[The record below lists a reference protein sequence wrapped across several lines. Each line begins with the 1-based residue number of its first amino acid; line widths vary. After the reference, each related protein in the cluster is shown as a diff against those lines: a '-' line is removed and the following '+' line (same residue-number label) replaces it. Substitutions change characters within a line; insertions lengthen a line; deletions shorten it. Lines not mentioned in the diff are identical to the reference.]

1 MGTRKMHIIID
12 KIFLSSKFKIVSTVD
27 HSWAWA
33 VYNLGSNHSLSHY
46 YRDEFWQG
54 TWNLPLFLSWFSAR
68 GNSENCSLQI
78 HCHLSAATFCGI
90 HSSLSIP
97 VFPHWLASLDVTRI
111 IPRPTSAQP
120 APCWSHCKWSR
131 CQVAK
136 PKYKG
141 ISVHTFLVLG

>member
-90 HSSLSIP
+90 HSGVRLLQYFHTGLLHWMSQELSQDQHQRNLHPVGHIVSEVDARLQNRSIKEFLSIH
-97 VFPHWLASLDVTRI
+97 FW
-111 IPRPTSAQP
+111 
-120 APCWSHCKWSR
+120 
-131 CQVAK
+131 
-136 PKYKG
+136 
-141 ISVHTFLVLG
+141 F